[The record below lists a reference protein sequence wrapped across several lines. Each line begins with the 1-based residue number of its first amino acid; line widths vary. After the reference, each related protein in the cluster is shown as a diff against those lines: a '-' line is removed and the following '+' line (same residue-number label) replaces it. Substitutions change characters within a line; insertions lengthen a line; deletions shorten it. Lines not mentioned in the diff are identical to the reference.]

1 MKSIFIILLFAFTT
15 FVIPTKPEPPAV
27 RCAGIMCNDEDFFF
41 YNYNNYL
48 YFPIVESGGNQ

>member
-15 FVIPTKPEPPAV
+15 FVIPTEPEPPAV
-27 RCAGIMCNDEDFFF
+27 RCAGIMCNDEYFF

-48 YFPIVESGGNQ
+48 YFPILESGGNQ